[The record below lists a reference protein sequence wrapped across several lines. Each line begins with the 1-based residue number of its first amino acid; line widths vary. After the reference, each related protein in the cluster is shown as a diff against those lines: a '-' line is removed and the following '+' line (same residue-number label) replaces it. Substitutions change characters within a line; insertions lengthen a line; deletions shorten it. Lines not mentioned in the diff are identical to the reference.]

1 MGDEQLR
8 RQKCFSSMMTSEKEI
23 NSSNAVI
30 TATTLP
36 PYQAQA
42 WYSHSSVDEIMGGV
56 E

>member
-1 MGDEQLR
+1 
-8 RQKCFSSMMTSEKEI
+8 MMTLGKEI

-42 WYSHSSVDEIMGGV
+42 WYTHFAVDEIMGGV